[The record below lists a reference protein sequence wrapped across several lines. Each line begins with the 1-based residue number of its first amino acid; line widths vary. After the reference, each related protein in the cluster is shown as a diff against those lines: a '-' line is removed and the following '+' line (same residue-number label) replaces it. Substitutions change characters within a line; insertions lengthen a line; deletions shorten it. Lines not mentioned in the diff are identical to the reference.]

1 MIFPEKLYIIIE
13 YPRKKGAK
21 ATKKVISLIKKLLS
35 VQAVRCMMSSCAAL
49 AVDYTILLIL
59 EAVLSPLVPAAMEI
73 SAVVAFLFSSQVNFW
88 MNRIWVF
95 QSKKPP
101 LPELWGYYSL
111 VLISF
116 SFKTFV
122 LLELLVRVLRLPLM
136 FAKPIVEVSM
146 FAVNFMV
153 QRAVIFKRKE

>member
-1 MIFPEKLYIIIE
+1 M
-13 YPRKKGAK
+13 
-21 ATKKVISLIKKLLS
+21 KKLLS
-35 VQAVRCMMSSCAAL
+35 VQAIRCMMSSCAAL

-59 EAVLSPLVPAAMEI
+59 ESALSALLPAAMEI
-73 SAVVAFLFSSQVNFW
+73 SAVIAFTISSQVNFW
-88 MNRIWVF
+88 INRVWVF

-111 VLISF
+111 VLVSF

-122 LLELLVRVLRLPLM
+122 LLELLVRVLHLPLAL
-136 FAKPIVEVSM
+136 AKPLVEVSM

-153 QRAVIFKRKE
+153 QRAVIFRKKD